1 MTNELTQTTQTT
13 VDVEMQT
20 PEIKI
25 TNKEKLDALVDAVVK
40 KYSGIVVTEDTLKE
54 CKKTLTEL
62 RKLSKELNAKRLEK
76 QREYEIPVKEFKAQ
90 IDAYI
95 NQINDVISDIKQ
107 GTDEFEEKRKAE
119 KQDAIQNLINEMAGN
134 YGVDPETIEIDK
146 KWLNKS
152 MTMKKVTEEIAK
164 QMKDKKRLDDDWL
177 VVKKYAE
184 DKGLLADY
192 YKTYIGVFSTFEVEK
207 MIDEDADKKA
217 EQEKRVAEEKQISAV
232 VDKETGEI
240 KQAIQQ
246 VTFTI
251 KGTEEKLNEVASYL
265 KNSGVEIVSASSRET
280 VIGG

>member
-1 MTNELTQTTQTT
+1 MNELAETTIS
-13 VDVEMQT
+13 VEMET

-25 TNKEKLDALVDAVVK
+25 TNKEKLGALVDAVVK

-119 KQDAIQNLINEMAGN
+119 KQEAIQNLIAEMAGN

-152 MTMKKVTEEIAK
+152 TTMKKIMEEIANKMKEK
-164 QMKDKKRLDDDWL
+164 QRLDDDWKII
-177 VVKKYAE
+177 KKYAQ
-184 DKGLLADY
+184 DKGMLADHY
-192 YKTYIGVFSTFEVEK
+192 QTYIGVFSAFEIEK

-217 EQEKRVAEEKQISAV
+217 EQDRSQAEELMFAKAV
-232 VDKETGEI
+232 DEETGEI

-251 KGTEEKLNEVASYL
+251 KGTEEQLNQVAAYL
-265 KNSGVEIVSASSRET
+265 KNSGVEIVSASNRET

>member
-1 MTNELTQTTQTT
+1 MNELAETTIS
-13 VDVEMQT
+13 VEMGT

-76 QREYEIPVKEFKAQ
+76 QRQYETPVKEFKAQ

-119 KQDAIQNLINEMAGN
+119 KQEAIQNLIAEMAGN

-152 MTMKKVTEEIAK
+152 TTMKKITEEIANKMKEK
-164 QMKDKKRLDDDWL
+164 QRLDDDWKII
-177 VVKKYAE
+177 KKYAQ
-184 DKGLLADY
+184 DKGMLADHY
-192 YKTYIGVFSTFEVEK
+192 QTYIGVFSAFEIEK

-217 EQEKRVAEEKQISAV
+217 EQDRNQAEELMFTKAV
-232 VDKETGEI
+232 DEETGEI

-251 KGTEEKLNEVASYL
+251 KGTEEQLNQVAAYL
-265 KNSGVEIVSASSRET
+265 KNSGVEIVSASNREA

>member
-1 MTNELTQTTQTT
+1 MTNELVETTIS
-13 VDVEMQT
+13 VEMET

-40 KYSGIVVTEDTLKE
+40 KYSGIIVTEDTLKE
-54 CKKTLTEL
+54 CKQTLTEL

-76 QREYEIPVKEFKAQ
+76 QRQYETPVKEFKAQ

-119 KQDAIQNLINEMAGN
+119 KQEAIQNLIAEMAGN
-134 YGVDPETIEIDK
+134 YGVDPEAIKIDK
-146 KWLNKS
+146 KWINKS
-152 MTMKKVTEEIAK
+152 TTMKKITEEIANKMKEK
-164 QMKDKKRLDDDWL
+164 QRLDDDWKI
-177 VVKKYAE
+177 VKKYAQ
-184 DKGLLADY
+184 DKGLLADHY
-192 YKTYIGVFSTFEVEK
+192 QTYIGAFSAFDIEK

-217 EQEKRVAEEKQISAV
+217 VQERETAKEKQLAV
-232 VDKETGEI
+232 AIDKETGEI

-251 KGTEEKLNEVASYL
+251 KGTEEQLNQVAAYL
-265 KNSGVEIVSASSRET
+265 KNSGVEILSASNRET

>member
-1 MTNELTQTTQTT
+1 MNELAETTIS
-13 VDVEMQT
+13 VEMET

-76 QREYEIPVKEFKAQ
+76 QRQYETPVKEFKAQ

-95 NQINDVISDIKQ
+95 SQINDVISDIKQ

-119 KQDAIQNLINEMAGN
+119 KQIAIQNLINEMAGN
-134 YGVDPETIEIDK
+134 YGVDPETIEFDK
-146 KWLNKS
+146 KWLNKTT
-152 MTMKKVTEEIAK
+152 TMKKITEEIANKMKEK
-164 QMKDKKRLDDDWL
+164 QRLDDDWKI
-177 VVKKYAE
+177 VKKYAQ
-184 DKGLLADY
+184 DKGMLADHY
-192 YKTYIGVFSTFEVEK
+192 QTYIGVFSAFEIEK

-217 EQEKRVAEEKQISAV
+217 EQDRSQAEELMFAKAV
-232 VDKETGEI
+232 DEETGEI

-251 KGTEEKLNEVASYL
+251 KGTEEQLNQVAAYL
-265 KNSGVEIVSASSRET
+265 KNSGVEIVSASNRET

>member
-1 MTNELTQTTQTT
+1 MNELAETTIS
-13 VDVEMQT
+13 VEMET

-76 QREYEIPVKEFKAQ
+76 QRQYETPVKEFKAQ

-119 KQDAIQNLINEMAGN
+119 KQEAIQNLINEMAGN

-152 MTMKKVTEEIAK
+152 TTMKKITEDIANRMKEK
-164 QMKDKKRLDDDWL
+164 QRLDDDWKII
-177 VVKKYAE
+177 KKYAQ
-184 DKGLLADY
+184 DKGMLADHY
-192 YKTYIGVFSTFEVEK
+192 QTYIGVFSAFEIEK

-217 EQEKRVAEEKQISAV
+217 EQDRSQAEELMFAKAV
-232 VDKETGEI
+232 DEETGEI
-240 KQAIQQ
+240 KQAIQR

-251 KGTEEKLNEVASYL
+251 KGTEEQLNQVAAYL
-265 KNSGVEIVSASSRET
+265 KNSGVEILSASNRET

>member
-1 MTNELTQTTQTT
+1 MNELAETTIS
-13 VDVEMQT
+13 VEMET

-40 KYSGIVVTEDTLKE
+40 KYSGIIVTEDTLKE
-54 CKKTLTEL
+54 CKQTLTEL

-76 QREYEIPVKEFKAQ
+76 QRQYETPVKEFKAQ

-119 KQDAIQNLINEMAGN
+119 KQTAIQNLINEMAGN

-152 MTMKKVTEEIAK
+152 TAMKKITEEIANKMKEK
-164 QMKDKKRLDDDWL
+164 QRLDDDWKII
-177 VVKKYAE
+177 KKYAQ
-184 DKGLLADY
+184 DKGMLADHY
-192 YKTYIGVFSTFEVEK
+192 QTYIGVFSAFEIEK

-217 EQEKRVAEEKQISAV
+217 EQDRSQAKELMFAKAV
-232 VDKETGEI
+232 DEETGEI

-251 KGTEEKLNEVASYL
+251 KGTEEQLNQVAAYL
-265 KNSGVEIVSASSRET
+265 KNSGVEIVSASNRET

>member
-1 MTNELTQTTQTT
+1 MNELAETTIS
-13 VDVEMQT
+13 VEMET

-76 QREYEIPVKEFKAQ
+76 QRQYETPVKEFKAQ

-119 KQDAIQNLINEMAGN
+119 KQEAIQNLINEMAGN

-152 MTMKKVTEEIAK
+152 TTMKKITEEIANKMKEK
-164 QMKDKKRLDDDWL
+164 QRLDDDWKII
-177 VVKKYAE
+177 KKYAQ
-184 DKGLLADY
+184 DKGMLADHY
-192 YKTYIGVFSTFEVEK
+192 QTYIGVFSAFEIEK

-217 EQEKRVAEEKQISAV
+217 EQDRSQAEELMFAKAV
-232 VDKETGEI
+232 DEETGEI

-251 KGTEEKLNEVASYL
+251 KGTEEQLNQVAAYL
-265 KNSGVEIVSASSRET
+265 KNSGVEIISASNRET

>member
-1 MTNELTQTTQTT
+1 MNELTRTI

-25 TNKEKLDALVDAVVK
+25 INKEKLDAMVATVVE
-40 KYSGIVVTEDTLKE
+40 KYSGIIVTEDTLPE
-54 CKKTLTEL
+54 CKKTLAEL

-76 QREYEIPVKEFKAQ
+76 QREYETPVKEFKTQ

-95 NQINDVISDIKQ
+95 NQINGVISDIKQ
-107 GTDEFEEKRKAE
+107 GTDEFEEKRKAKKE
-119 KQDAIQNLINEMAGN
+119 KKIKNTISEMAGN
-134 YGVDPETIEIDK
+134 YGVKPEEIEIDK

-164 QMKDKKRLDDDWL
+164 QMKDKQRLDDDWL

-184 DKGLLADY
+184 DKGLLADHY
-192 YKTYIGVFSTFEVEK
+192 QTYIGVFSTFEIEK
-207 MIDEDADKKA
+207 MIDDDADKKA
-217 EQEKRVAEEKQISAV
+217 EQEKRVAKEKQLSAV

-240 KQAIQQ
+240 KQPIQQ

-251 KGTEEKLNEVASYL
+251 KGTEEQLNDVASYL
-265 KNSGVEIVSASSRET
+265 KNSGVEIVSASNRET

>member
-1 MTNELTQTTQTT
+1 MTNELAETTIS
-13 VDVEMQT
+13 VEMKT

-25 TNKEKLDALVDAVVK
+25 TNKEKLDALVYEVVK
-40 KYSGIVVTEDTLKE
+40 KYSGIGVTEDTLKE

-76 QREYEIPVKEFKAQ
+76 QRQYETPVKEFKAQ

-119 KQDAIQNLINEMAGN
+119 KQETIQNLIAEMAGN

-152 MTMKKVTEEIAK
+152 TTMKKITEEIADKMKEK
-164 QMKDKKRLDDDWL
+164 QRLDDDWKI
-177 VVKKYAE
+177 VKKYAQ
-184 DKGLLADY
+184 DKGMLADHY
-192 YKTYIGVFSTFEVEK
+192 QTYIGVFSAFEIEK

-217 EQEKRVAEEKQISAV
+217 EQERNQAEELMFAKAI
-232 VDKETGEI
+232 DEETGEI

-246 VTFTI
+246 VTFTV
-251 KGTEEKLNEVASYL
+251 KGTEEQLNQVAAYL

>member
-1 MTNELTQTTQTT
+1 MTNELTETTIG
-13 VDVEMQT
+13 VEMKT

-76 QREYEIPVKEFKAQ
+76 QRQYETPAKEFKAQ

-119 KQDAIQNLINEMAGN
+119 KQVAIQNLINEMAGN
-134 YGVDPETIEIDK
+134 YGIDPEAIEIDK

-152 MTMKKVTEEIAK
+152 TTIKKITEEIASRMKEK
-164 QMKDKKRLDDDWL
+164 QRLDDDWKII
-177 VVKKYAE
+177 KKYAH
-184 DKGLLADY
+184 DKGLLADE
-192 YKTYIGVFSTFEVEK
+192 YKRYMGVFSAFDIEK
-207 MIDEDADKKA
+207 RIFEDADKKA
-217 EQEKRVAEEKQISAV
+217 AQEREMTKEKQLAAAV
-232 VDKETGEI
+232 DEETGEI

-251 KGTEEKLNEVASYL
+251 KGTEEQLNQVAAYL
-265 KNSGVEIVSASSRET
+265 KNSGVEIVSASNRET

>member
-1 MTNELTQTTQTT
+1 MNELAETTIS
-13 VDVEMQT
+13 VEMET

-54 CKKTLTEL
+54 CKQTLTEL

-76 QREYEIPVKEFKAQ
+76 QRQYETPVKEFKAQ

-119 KQDAIQNLINEMAGN
+119 KQTAIQNLINEMASN

-152 MTMKKVTEEIAK
+152 TTMKKVTEDIANK
-164 QMKDKKRLDDDWL
+164 MKEQQRLDDDWKI
-177 VVKKYAE
+177 VKKYAQ
-184 DKGLLADY
+184 DKGMLADHY
-192 YKTYIGVFSTFEVEK
+192 QTYIGVFSAFEIEK

-217 EQEKRVAEEKQISAV
+217 EQDRSQAEELMFAKAV
-232 VDKETGEI
+232 DEETGEI

-251 KGTEEKLNEVASYL
+251 KGTEEQLNQIAAYL
-265 KNSGVEIVSASSRET
+265 KNSGVEILSASNRET